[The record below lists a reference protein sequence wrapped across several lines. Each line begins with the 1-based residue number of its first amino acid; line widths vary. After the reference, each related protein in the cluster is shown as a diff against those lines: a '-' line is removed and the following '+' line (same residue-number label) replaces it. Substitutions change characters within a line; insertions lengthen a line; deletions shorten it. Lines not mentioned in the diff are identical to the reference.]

1 MAETLRIVGV
11 LGGTGAL
18 GRGLGFRLAHAGYSV
33 LLGSR
38 DQEKSKE
45 AARELSSQHG
55 LSNIAGASN
64 KEVAEKADL
73 VIVAVPFVGRD
84 QVLTEIR
91 AGLAGKIVVDA
102 TVPLLPPKVSVVHL
116 RPSGSAAVEM
126 QQLLG
131 PEVRVVSAF
140 QNVAAAKLKSSGPID
155 CDVLVCC
162 DDKAAKEQVV
172 AMIERIGLNGLD
184 AGVLANAVVAEA
196 LTSVLIG
203 INRRHKAEAG
213 IRITGI
219 SKPIAR

>member
-1 MAETLRIVGV
+1 MTERLHVVGV

-38 DQEKSKE
+38 DSERSKE
-45 AARELSSQHG
+45 AARELSSLHG
-55 LSNIAGASN
+55 LSSIAGASN
-64 KEVAEKADL
+64 KEVAAKADL
-73 VIVAVPFVGRD
+73 IIVAVPFVGRD
-84 QVLTEIR
+84 HVLTEIR
-91 AGLAGKIVVDA
+91 ADLAGKVVVDA

-116 RPSGSAAVEM
+116 RPSGSAVEM

-131 PEVRVVSAF
+131 PQVRVVSAF
-140 QNVAAAKLKSSGPID
+140 QNVAAAKLMSRGPID

-162 DDKAAKEQVV
+162 DDKAAKDQVITV
-172 AMIERIGLNGLD
+172 IESVGLNGLD
-184 AGVLANAVVAEA
+184 AGVLANAVVAET

-203 INRRHKAEAG
+203 INRRHSAEAG

-219 SKPIAR
+219 SKPIAL